1 MSAIRDYKIHGDTV
15 VVMRETEADLFSTQF
30 PVWVTRAGRDHQ
42 AEYAGVLMHM
52 TAGKFAGQF
61 TYEHPKRRGQ
71 PGRYFTDELSA
82 LESLMH
88 FHILGRHITQK
99 GD

>member
-30 PVWVTRAGRDHQ
+30 PVWVTRAGRGNE
-42 AEYAGVLMHM
+42 AEYAGVVMHIY
-52 TAGKFAGQF
+52 AGDHAGEF
-61 TYEHPKRRGQ
+61 TYQHPKRGGQ
-71 PGRYFTDELSA
+71 PNRYFQDEPSA